1 MHPTTILAL
10 LSLAAPGLSAPT
22 VAKQSPALVVAR
34 TPERPADYCKTT
46 NQDAYCCDEGD
57 ILRSL
62 LGLNPNIKCALSLG
76 SPCGENANVYCCNAG
91 KTTVCSSV
99 LGVCSLLDIVGETA
113 C

>member
-10 LSLAAPGLSAPT
+10 LSLAAPGLSTPT
-22 VAKQSPALVVAR
+22 EHLPTLVVAR

-57 ILRSL
+57 ILKNL
-62 LGLNPNIKCALSLG
+62 LGLNIKCALSLG

-91 KTTVCSSV
+91 QTTVCYSV
-99 LGVCSLLDIVGETA
+99 LDAYYLARIWEGVVR
-113 C
+113 

>member
-22 VAKQSPALVVAR
+22 VAEQSPALVVAR

-46 NQDAYCCDEGD
+46 NQDAYCCKEVKP
-57 ILRSL
+57 LKNL
-62 LGLNPNIKCALSLG
+62 LGLNLQCALSLG
-76 SPCGENANVYCCNAG
+76 SPCGNNANVYCCNAG
-91 KTTVCSSV
+91 QTTVCSSV

>member
-10 LSLAAPGLSAPT
+10 LSLAGPGLSAPT
-22 VAKQSPALVVAR
+22 EQSPALVVAR

-57 ILRSL
+57 LLKNL
-62 LGLNPNIKCALSLG
+62 LGLNIKCALSLG

-91 KTTVCSSV
+91 QTTVCSSV

>member
-22 VAKQSPALVVAR
+22 ELSPGALVVAR

-57 ILRSL
+57 ILRNL
-62 LGLNPNIKCALSLG
+62 LGLNIKCALSLG

-91 KTTVCSSV
+91 QTKSTGLINLNILTGCSV
-99 LGVCSLLDIVGETA
+99 VNLLG
-113 C
+113 